1 VNPVPKLEEKE
12 AKKTQNTQICQIHAK
27 DMISNEMFKYGMPAL
42 LNQIMNLSNV
52 MLKNVNFPHK
62 NQNPKIPPPKNNQQN
77 LFNIKS
83 RKFV

>member
-1 VNPVPKLEEKE
+1 
-12 AKKTQNTQICQIHAK
+12 
-27 DMISNEMFKYGMPAL
+27 MISNEMFKYGMPAL

-62 NQNPKIPPPKNNQQN
+62 NQNPKIPPQKNNQQN